1 MEQKFY
7 ICAHCGNIIAKVHDS
22 GVPVMC
28 CGQKMTE
35 IIPGTTDASHEKHTP
50 VWTVEN
56 GIVHVRVGSAAHPM
70 TPEHHIAWVSLQT
83 KYGNQRRELRPGDEP
98 EVCFAL
104 CEGDEVEAV
113 YAFCNLHSLWRATP
127 AE

>member
-7 ICAHCGNIIAKVHDS
+7 ICEHCGNIIAKVHDA

-35 IIPGTTDASHEKHTP
+35 IMPGTTDASREKHVP
-50 VWTVEN
+50 MWSVEGN
-56 GIVHVRVGSAAHPM
+56 TVHVRVGSVDHPM

-83 KYGNQRRELRPGDEP
+83 RYGNQRRELKPGDSP

-104 CEGDEVEAV
+104 CDGDEVQAV
-113 YAFCNLHSLWRATP
+113 FSYCNLHGLWKG
-127 AE
+127 

>member
-7 ICAHCGNIIAKVHDS
+7 ICEHCGNIIAKVHDA

-35 IIPGTTDASHEKHTP
+35 IIPGTTEASREKHIP
-50 VWTVEN
+50 VWLVEGN
-56 GIVHVRVGSAAHPM
+56 TVHVNIGSAAHPM

-83 KYGNQRRELRPGDEP
+83 RYGNQRRELKPGDAP
-98 EVCFAL
+98 EVRFAL
-104 CEGDEVEAV
+104 CEGDEVQAV
-113 YAFCNLHSLWRATP
+113 FAYCNLHGLWKG
-127 AE
+127 